1 MKWNLRDASIRTK
14 LIAVILLV
22 TTVVLSIGAVQ
33 FMAFQ
38 YITFSHSIIERL
50 TTVADIVGINSASA
64 ILFSDREAATQS
76 LSALQAEPSVLA
88 ATIIDERGRPF
99 ARYLSIQDNV
109 SGQNSVSGEVSHRFA
124 NDWKKHP
131 EAIMSA
137 AKWADFEWTHVD
149 VSSPVL
155 FEEEVIGTVFIT
167 ATTDALYAKLWG
179 FMMVLLLVAV
189 LSFTVVAVLSTR
201 LQRFITVPVHRLL
214 KAMRRVSEEEDF
226 SVHVKK
232 TNEDELGR
240 LIDGFNSMMDDVRTR
255 DELLKS
261 HQKDL
266 AATVSSRTAQLTRAN
281 MDLKSA
287 FVELREAKD
296 TAEAANIAK
305 SNFLASMSHEL
316 RTPLNAVIGFSEVLL
331 DSHFGEIND
340 KQEEY
345 LTDIMASG
353 QHLLALITDILDIS
367 KIEAGR
373 DELVSGPV
381 DISEII
387 GNSLIMIKER
397 AHRNGLTLELS
408 IDESVDDLQ
417 VTADARKVKQ
427 VLFNLLSNAAKF
439 TPDGGRIEVA
449 AKKLGD
455 DLVISVTDSGSGIA
469 RNELEKIFDEFYQ
482 TQGGLANKTP
492 GTGLGLALSR
502 RFIQMHGGRIW
513 AESKGEDYGSCFC
526 FTLPLDAARS
536 DSVASA
542 GHQVVMK

>member
-1 MKWNLRDASIRTK
+1 MSWTLRDAPIRTK
-14 LIAVILLV
+14 LIAVILFV
-22 TTVVLSIGAVQ
+22 TMVVLSIGAIQ

-38 YITFSHSIIERL
+38 YVTFHHSIIEKL

-64 ILFSDREAATQS
+64 ILFRDTEAATQS
-76 LSALQAEPSVLA
+76 LLALQAEPSIRA
-88 ATIIDERGRPF
+88 AAIIDERGRPF
-99 ARYLSIQDNV
+99 ARYLSIQN
-109 SGQNSVSGEVSHRFA
+109 NVSGEVSRFA
-124 NDWKKHP
+124 NDWVKHP

-137 AKWADFEWTHVD
+137 DKWSEFEWAHVD
-149 VSSPVL
+149 VSIPVR

-167 ATTDALYAKLWG
+167 ATTDALYTKLWG
-179 FMMVLLLVAV
+179 FMAVLLLVAV

-214 KAMRRVSEEEDF
+214 KAMRRVSEEEDY

-331 DSHFGEIND
+331 DTHFGEING

-345 LTDIMASG
+345 LTDIMAGG

-367 KIEAGR
+367 KIESGR
-373 DELVSGPV
+373 DELLPGPV
-381 DISEII
+381 DIPEII

-397 AHRNGLTLELS
+397 AYRQGLTLELS

>member
-1 MKWNLRDASIRTK
+1 MNWNLRNAPIRTK

-33 FMAFQ
+33 FMVFQ
-38 YITFSHSIIERL
+38 YITFRHSIIERL

-64 ILFSDREAATQS
+64 ILFSDREAATQN
-76 LSALQAEPSVLA
+76 LLALQAEPSVLA

-99 ARYLSIQDNV
+99 SRYLSIQDNV
-109 SGQNSVSGEVSHRFA
+109 FGQNSVSGEVSHRFA
-124 NDWKKHP
+124 NDWETHS

-137 AKWADFEWTHVD
+137 SKWAAFEWTHVD
-149 VSSPVL
+149 VSSPIL
-155 FEEEVIGTVFIT
+155 FEEKVIGTVFIT
-167 ATTDALYAKLWG
+167 ATTDTLYAKLWG
-179 FMMVLLLVAV
+179 FMAVLLLVAV

-201 LQRFITVPVHRLL
+201 LQRFISVPVNRLL
-214 KAMRRVSEEEDF
+214 KAMRRVSEEEDY

-255 DELLKS
+255 DELLKN

-266 AATVSSRTAQLTRAN
+266 AATVSSRTAQLTQAN

-331 DSHFGEIND
+331 DSHFGEING

-367 KIEAGR
+367 KIESGR
-373 DELVSGPV
+373 DKLVPESVNIP
-381 DISEII
+381 EII
-387 GNSLIMIKER
+387 GNSLVMIKER
-397 AHRNGLTLELS
+397 AHRNGLTLKLS

-417 VTADARKVKQ
+417 VTADSRKVKQ

-449 AKKLGD
+449 AKKSGD
-455 DLVISVTDSGSGIA
+455 DLVISVIDSGSGIA
-469 RNELEKIFDEFYQ
+469 RHEIEKIFDEFYQ

-502 RFIQMHGGRIW
+502 RSIQMHGGRIW
-513 AESKGEDYGSCFC
+513 AESKGEDYGSCFY

-536 DSVASA
+536 ASVASV